1 MQPCAPTNRISSGV
15 YLSTCHHTC
24 VPRFRRSV
32 DTCIAPKKLL
42 FPLQLLLLLATVAA
56 VAASATTAAAAV
68 VVVVVLNVGANV
80 AVVCVD
86 RERITSVVFLYLVG
100 HRN

>member
-1 MQPCAPTNRISSGV
+1 MYR
-15 YLSTCHHTC
+15 L
-24 VPRFRRSV
+24 
-32 DTCIAPKKLL
+32 PKKLL

-56 VAASATTAAAAV
+56 VAASATTTAAAV

-86 RERITSVVFLYLVG
+86 RDRESPLPFFCIL
-100 HRN
+100 